1 MKNVGPI
8 NGNEQSKSGND
19 YINELFQTDD
29 DETDNEG
36 EDEEKKTKSNLD
48 NRSESR
54 VETFVLEN
62 KTSNISKEGSQFK
75 QESRNIILNLNKN
88 ALRNIVML
96 ICDEAGFLLEQK
108 LVNLIEPLEK
118 NEKSMVKLDSI
129 FKALGVE
136 TESDVK
142 LLAQYFINHRNYQDL
157 VENKAFIERTKS
169 ELDNE
174 NSNQDGN
181 GTNRSKSDDQVV
193 IPNDQIELIDPNEV
207 ITALKT
213 FLKFHHKHEKYK
225 KNTFSDFF

>member
-29 DETDNEG
+29 ETDEEDG
-36 EDEEKKTKSNLD
+36 EEEA
-48 NRSESR
+48 RSD
-54 VETFVLEN
+54 LEN
-62 KTSNISKEGSQFK
+62 KSGLRQETLGLENKISNISKEGSQFK

-129 FKALGVE
+129 FKALGIE

-157 VENKAFIERTKS
+157 ANNKDFVERTKS
-169 ELDNE
+169 ELENE
-174 NSNQDGN
+174 SSNQNGN
-181 GTNRSKSDDQVV
+181 GTNRSKSDDKMV

-213 FLKFHHKHEKYK
+213 FLKFHHKHDK
-225 KNTFSDFF
+225 